1 MDWLTYAWSLR
12 LPALFIHSYS
22 SSPNYGL
29 NPKMGHWQLWVKKY
43 YRWWL
48 FDFWLPQEVHRR
60 EQEIVE
66 KNQELVEMKRK
77 NQMVIYCFVLLFCW
91 IEIMRILEQGG
102 IKLQQIQYCP
112 SYQVQDTVLNQIK
125 GLQMKL
131 DELKTEH
138 KCNETSSENVI
149 SSLTDKLAE
158 VLSYFLNLVAKNE
171 Q

>member
-1 MDWLTYAWSLR
+1 M
-12 LPALFIHSYS
+12 
-22 SSPNYGL
+22 
-29 NPKMGHWQLWVKKY
+29 
-43 YRWWL
+43 
-48 FDFWLPQEVHRR
+48 
-60 EQEIVE
+60 
-66 KNQELVEMKRK
+66 
-77 NQMVIYCFVLLFCW
+77 
-91 IEIMRILEQGG
+91 
-102 IKLQQIQYCP
+102 QQIQYCP

-158 VLSYFLNLVAKNE
+158 VPLNSQNLVAKNE